1 MLLAPF
7 AGLRVVHHIY
17 IYINLQNKTQGKKGA
32 IIGDR
37 FEVHAD
43 VGLGTFGRVVECWD
57 LKRRRRVAV
66 KVVRKV
72 SKEDIVQT
80 IPYCTPTLRHRFC
93 YQVLFCFSTIAI
105 PLLVSSV
112 TVMVAKLMYD

>member
-1 MLLAPF
+1 MTLMHCFCFCSIIA
-7 AGLRVVHHIY
+7 
-17 IYINLQNKTQGKKGA
+17 QGKKGA

-37 FEVHAD
+37 YELHSD

-72 SKEDIVQT
+72 SARRKG
-80 IPYCTPTLRHRFC
+80 
-93 YQVLFCFSTIAI
+93 VLQQCCAMSRSGEYNQ
-105 PLLVSSV
+105 PLGFIHLSIKCWTNV
-112 TVMVAKLMYD
+112 